1 MEFLRFRWVSL
12 QVAALCNQDEMKTV
26 EDVKDRL
33 GKLPQDLHKLYDE
46 IYERI
51 KKTGPVGLSIA
62 QTTLTWLLYAQ
73 RQLSA
78 DELLAAVSMMV
89 GSTNVTLRTILDLC
103 CNLVALYQISNSF
116 NFVHLSV
123 REYLETREEYKSC
136 AGHDTIAKFCLKHLV
151 DDNGSPNDKLIQYA
165 SLYWPQH
172 YQNAGE
178 NGRRGEEVVKAAHA
192 LLCNENS
199 NEDISIWSSHGNIA
213 INSLP
218 WDSDLHDRSRDA
230 SLKPLET
237 ICVWGFTD
245 VFEHI
250 RWSEQ
255 QHPPAKMVTLGLFLA
270 IKWGNETVACL
281 LLERV
286 TELGSVKLNSH
297 VSFLFAVRRNM
308 KDAVN
313 KMIAQETT
321 LHFGGDAR
329 WTLLHLMIIHQYDS
343 GVDCLLE
350 NGVECDQK
358 DVDDRTP
365 LHFAAMCGYEYGVQR
380 LLERGA
386 QVDMMDKAGWTPWHW
401 AECLGNGTKSQL
413 STSNE
418 DTNGN
423 SSKSSFVSRLVSRHC
438 IMKMPWNR

>member
-26 EDVKDRL
+26 EDVTDRL
-33 GKLPQDLHKLYDE
+33 GKLPQDLHMLYDE

-78 DELLAAVSMMV
+78 DEVLAAVSMMV
-89 GSTNVTLRTILDLC
+89 GSTNVTPRTILDLC
-103 CNLVALYQISNSF
+103 CNLVALDQMSNSF

-123 REYLETREEYKSC
+123 REYLETREEYKPC

-151 DDNGSPNDKLIQYA
+151 DDNSSPNDELIEYA

-178 NGRRGEEVVKAAHA
+178 NGRRGEEVVKAACA
-192 LLCNENS
+192 LLWNGNS
-199 NEDISIWSSHGNIA
+199 NEDISIWSFHGDSA
-213 INSLP
+213 IDYLP
-218 WDSDLHDRSRDA
+218 WDSDLHDRLDDA
-230 SLKPLET
+230 SFKPLET

-245 VFEHI
+245 LFEHI

-255 QHPPAKMVTLGLFLA
+255 QHPPSKTATLGLFLA
-270 IKWGNETVACL
+270 IKWRNETVACL
-281 LLERV
+281 LLEKV
-286 TELGSVKLNSH
+286 TKLGNFKLTLH
-297 VSFLFAVRRNM
+297 VPFLFAVYRNM
-308 KDAVN
+308 KDTVN

-321 LHFGGDAR
+321 VHFGGDAR
-329 WTLLHLMIIHQYDS
+329 WTLLHLMIIHQADS

-365 LHFAAMCGYEYGVQR
+365 LHFAAMCGYKYGIRR

-386 QVDMMDKAGWTPWHW
+386 QVDIMDKAGWTPWHW
-401 AECLGNGTKSQL
+401 AACWCNGTESQL
-413 STSNE
+413 SISNQ
-418 DTNGN
+418 DTNGD
-423 SSKSSFVSRLVSRHC
+423 SSKSSFVSRLVSRH
-438 IMKMPWNR
+438 